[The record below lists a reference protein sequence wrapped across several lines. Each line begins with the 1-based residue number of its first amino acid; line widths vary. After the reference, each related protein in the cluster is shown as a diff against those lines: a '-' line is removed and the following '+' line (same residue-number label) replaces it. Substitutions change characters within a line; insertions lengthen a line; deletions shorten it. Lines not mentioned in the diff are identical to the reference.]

1 VHHRESN
8 GTSKGQHHAKA
19 FTYSVNQRSQKLYP
33 GSGMEEC
40 IIMDKERTE
49 DIPGGGA
56 LVLLILYF
64 FKIWHFSSERAMIFS
79 YQYGDKLRL
88 L

>member
-1 VHHRESN
+1 
-8 GTSKGQHHAKA
+8 
-19 FTYSVNQRSQKLYP
+19 
-33 GSGMEEC
+33 MEEC

-64 FKIWHFSSERAMIFS
+64 FKIWHFSSKRAMIFS
-79 YQYGDKLRL
+79 YQHGDKLRL